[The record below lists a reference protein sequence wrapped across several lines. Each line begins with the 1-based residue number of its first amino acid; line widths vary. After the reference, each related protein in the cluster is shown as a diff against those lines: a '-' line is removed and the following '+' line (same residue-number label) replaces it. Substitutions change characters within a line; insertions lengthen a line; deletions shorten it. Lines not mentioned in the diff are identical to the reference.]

1 MDTSNAVV
9 TDLIQCLEI
18 DIVKTGVWNDA
29 NGDGCA
35 DVGETIDY
43 SFVVTNTGN
52 VTLINV
58 LVTDPLVTVNGGP
71 ITLTVGQVDTTTFTA
86 TYVITQADIDA
97 GVVTNTATVT
107 GEAPDGTTVSAMSN
121 SVSTAL
127 TSCPEIEIVKTGVWN
142 DANGDGCADVGET
155 IDYSF
160 VVTNTGNVTLINVL
174 VTDPLVTVNGG
185 PITLTVG
192 QVDTTTFTAT
202 YVITQADIDAGV
214 VTNTATVTGEAPDGT
229 TVSAM
234 SNSVSTALTSCS
246 EIEIVKTGVWN
257 DANGDGCADVGETI
271 DYSFV
276 VTNTGNVTLINVL
289 VTDPL
294 VTVNGGPITL
304 TVGQVDSTTFTA
316 TYVITQADI
325 DAGVVTNTATVTGEA
340 PDGTT
345 VSAMSNSVSTALT
358 SCPEIEI
365 VKTGVW
371 NDTNGDGCA
380 DVGETIDYSFVVT
393 NTGNVTLTNVIVTD
407 PLVAVVGG
415 PITLTVGQVD
425 STTFTATYVITQAD
439 IDAGVVTNTA
449 TVTGEAPD
457 GTTVSAMSNSVST
470 TLTSCAAIEI
480 VKTGVWNDANG
491 DGCADVGETIDYSFT
506 VTNTGNVILT
516 NVLVT
521 DPLVTVLGGPITLN
535 VGQSDSTTFTA
546 TYIITQ
552 ADIDAGEVTNTATV
566 TGEAP
571 DGTTV
576 SAMSNSVST
585 ALTSCPE
592 IEIVKTG
599 VFVDTNGDGCADVG
613 ETIDY
618 SFTVTN
624 TGNVTL
630 INVIVT
636 DPLVTVIGG
645 PITLDVGQIDSTT
658 FTASYSITQADIDA
672 GVVTN
677 IATVTGEAPDG
688 STVSD
693 MSNEVSTDLCQ
704 EGSIALIKF
713 GELSPNPFSGTG
725 CPVEGDLVE
734 YTFTVVNTGNVNLS
748 DVQVTDPIVTVVGG
762 PISLAAGATDDTTFT
777 ATYVL
782 TQADIDAGEIVNQAT
797 VVGTDPNGNG
807 VSDLSDDN
815 SILEDDPTVCRL

>member
-1 MDTSNAVV
+1 M
-9 TDLIQCLEI
+9 E
-18 DIVKTGVWNDA
+18 
-29 NGDGCA
+29 
-35 DVGETIDY
+35 
-43 SFVVTNTGN
+43 
-52 VTLINV
+52 V
-58 LVTDPLVTVNGGP
+58 LLH
-71 ITLTVGQVDTTTFTA
+71 LTVGQVDSTTFTA

-192 QVDTTTFTAT
+192 QVD
-202 YVITQADIDAGV
+202 
-214 VTNTATVTGEAPDGT
+214 
-229 TVSAM
+229 
-234 SNSVSTALTSCS
+234 
-246 EIEIVKTGVWN
+246 
-257 DANGDGCADVGETI
+257 
-271 DYSFV
+271 
-276 VTNTGNVTLINVL
+276 
-289 VTDPL
+289 
-294 VTVNGGPITL
+294 
-304 TVGQVDSTTFTA
+304 STTFTA

-345 VSAMSNSVSTALT
+345 VSAMSNSVSTAL
-358 SCPEIEI
+358 
-365 VKTGVW
+365 
-371 NDTNGDGCA
+371 A
-380 DVGETIDYSFVVT
+380 
-393 NTGNVTLTNVIVTD
+393 
-407 PLVAVVGG
+407 
-415 PITLTVGQVD
+415 
-425 STTFTATYVITQAD
+425 
-439 IDAGVVTNTA
+439 
-449 TVTGEAPD
+449 
-457 GTTVSAMSNSVST
+457 
-470 TLTSCAAIEI
+470 SCAAIEI

-521 DPLVTVLGGPITLN
+521 DPLVTVLGGPITLT
-535 VGQSDSTTFTA
+535 VGQVDSTTFTA
-546 TYIITQ
+546 TYVITQ

-713 GELSPNPFSGTG
+713 GELAPNPFSGTG

-734 YTFTVVNTGNVNLS
+734 YTFTVVNTGNVNLN
-748 DVQVTDPIVTVVGG
+748 DVQVTDPLVTVVGG

-777 ATYVL
+777 ATYIL
-782 TQADIDAGEIVNQAT
+782 TQADIDAGEIVNQAIAE
-797 VVGTDPNGNG
+797 GTEPGGDI

-815 SILEDDPTVCRL
+815 SILEDDPTVVVLCQNPFIGLVKVGTFNDEDQDGCADVGETISYAFTLYNLGNVTLTNISVTDPLVSVSGSLTALGAQTTNNTAFTATYTVTQADIDNGFVENQATVTAVTLLGTELTDLSDDNSQFEDDPTITELCSEASMSVTKSGVFNDDNGDGGTQVGETISYAFTVTNTGNVVLYNIILEDPLPGIIIEGGPIDELLPGETDEFTFTATYAVVQGDISMNTEPSNVTNQATAIGQDPNGNDVTDDSDDPNEPADVDNNGDGEPDDPTVTYYPHHLELQVSLSRSLTVSHRTEMD